1 MLALVTGA
9 TGFIGSHVIEL
20 LRNEGW
26 QVRGLVR
33 RRPRSDRPWPKNED
47 WLRAN
52 QRNAQDQ
59 TLCEVPVPLFQQG
72 IEAAFGDVRDLDSL
86 RPALDGVDV
95 VFHLAANVT
104 DWGHWRDF
112 EATTVEGTRNLLRA
126 AAEAKIGRFVHFST
140 VSVYDDRFARRNRV
154 LTEDTPHDPPGD
166 RNFGHY
172 ARSKALAEQLV
183 WDFHRRGELAG
194 TVLRPALVYGPRDES
209 ILPRLI
215 DYLRS
220 PLATYIGR
228 GNPVIDPIEVTDVA
242 RCALAAATCDRAIG
256 RAFNVAP
263 PDEIGVRDFYR
274 SLCRA
279 LDIAPPRFTLPYTA
293 VAALTVLVENA
304 ARLMHTRQPP
314 TLTWAGLSLFTE
326 DRHHDPSLA
335 ERDLG
340 WRATVSLDAGLAR
353 YAEWLK
359 SPDDQPRENDRLGT
373 TGPRNAQL
381 RHEKFAQC

>member
-9 TGFIGSHVIEL
+9 TGFIGRHLVEL
-20 LRNEGW
+20 LLDKGW

-33 RRPRSDRPWPKNED
+33 RPPYAGAYWPSAAQPVVGDARNLES
-47 WLRAN
+47 LRA
-52 QRNAQDQ
+52 
-59 TLCEVPVPLFQQG
+59 
-72 IEAAFGDVRDLDSL
+72 AAAD
-86 RPALDGVDV
+86 VDV

-104 DWGHWRDF
+104 DWGRWRDF
-112 EATTVEGTRNLLRA
+112 QSTTVDGTHNLLRA
-126 AAEAKIGRFVHFST
+126 ASESKVGRFVHFST

-166 RNFGHY
+166 RNLGHY
-172 ARSKALAEQLV
+172 ARSKAMAEQLV
-183 WDFHRRGELAG
+183 WQFHREGKVAA

-220 PLATYIGR
+220 PLATWIGR
-228 GNPVIDPIEVTDVA
+228 GNPVIDPIEVSDVA
-242 RCALAAATCDRAIG
+242 RCALAAATCDCAIG
-256 RAFNVAP
+256 RAYNVSP

-274 SLCRA
+274 SLCSA
-279 LDIAPPRFTLPYTA
+279 LEIAPPRFTVPYTA

-304 ARLMHTRQPP
+304 ARLMRRRQPP

-340 WRATVSLDAGLAR
+340 WRASISLDAGLAR

-359 SPDDQPRENDRLGT
+359 SRDDQPREVECIE
-373 TGPRNAQL
+373 TGPPGIAPLKQELAKYPLVGN
-381 RHEKFAQC
+381 EC